1 MIEENEKT
9 AQKTPIVGRT
19 FWDLAI
25 GGSYLLTG
33 ALIITII
40 GIVLY
45 FALDGLPQWF
55 WFSLIGSVAFI
66 PFLIDRAK
74 EGSDLFLISNEP
86 GKLTEYRVGKRYG
99 LSIEGNGTRFMS
111 ESGVYRTVLNSI
123 DTHNRTAT
131 ASSFGNYTQIDQV
144 RDLNTL
150 QNLSIL
156 LEENLRES
164 RMNAQTVG
172 VEVEKQ
178 SRVIVD
184 WALKTIYGSIIPNE
198 ISEVFGVDQKEK
210 PEYEH
215 KDVEELAGDIIDE

>member
-1 MIEENEKT
+1 MTEN
-9 AQKTPIVGRT
+9 QDPGNSSPIVGRT
-19 FWDLAI
+19 FWDIAITSTYFIGGALFLVALAI
-25 GGSYLLTG
+25 ILYL
-33 ALIITII
+33 
-40 GIVLY
+40 VL
-45 FALDGLPQWF
+45 DEVPTWF
-55 WFSLIGSVAFI
+55 WIAVAGSFAFI

-74 EGSDLFLISNEP
+74 EDADLFLVSNDAMN
-86 GKLTEYRVGKRYG
+86 LTEYRVGKKYG
-99 LSIEGNGTRFMS
+99 LQIEGNGVLFVS
-111 ESGVYRTVLNSI
+111 DSGTYRTLLT
-123 DTHNRTAT
+123 DFDKENRTAQGST
-131 ASSFGNYTQIDQV
+131 FGNFTQIDQV
-144 RDLNTL
+144 RDMNTL

-198 ISEVFGVDQKEK
+198 ISEVFGVDLKEA

-215 KDVEELAGDIIDE
+215 RNVEDLAGDIIDE